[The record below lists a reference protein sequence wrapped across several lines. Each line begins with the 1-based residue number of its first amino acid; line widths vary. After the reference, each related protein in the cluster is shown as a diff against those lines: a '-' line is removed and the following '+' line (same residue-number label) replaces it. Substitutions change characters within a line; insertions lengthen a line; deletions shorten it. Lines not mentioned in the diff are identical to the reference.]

1 MEYYSAIRKNEIMPF
16 SAIWI
21 DLEIIILSEIR
32 KKQLLCDSS
41 YMWNLKKYK
50 STYFQNRNRLMNKEN
65 KFMINKGEMCG
76 G

>member
-1 MEYYSAIRKNEIMPF
+1 MEYYSDIKKNEIMPF

-41 YMWNLKKYK
+41 YMWNLKK
-50 STYFQNRNRLMNKEN
+50 
-65 KFMINKGEMCG
+65 I
-76 G
+76 